1 MLVSVCM
8 LSEFYLNYLG
18 KKRTSVEVCWSD
30 LFIRLRLN
38 VMCESVV
45 FALATQ
51 YHLFVLISEQPRMP
65 QNLHGVVEEIN
76 VFLEMH
82 VTSCRGK

>member
-1 MLVSVCM
+1 M
-8 LSEFYLNYLG
+8 LSEFSLKYLG

-30 LFIRLRLN
+30 LFIRLSLN
-38 VMCESVV
+38 VMCESVM

-51 YHLFVLISEQPRMP
+51 YHLFVLISEQPRTP
-65 QNLHGVVEEIN
+65 QNLHGVVEETN

-82 VTSCRGK
+82 VTSCRGEVGLWV